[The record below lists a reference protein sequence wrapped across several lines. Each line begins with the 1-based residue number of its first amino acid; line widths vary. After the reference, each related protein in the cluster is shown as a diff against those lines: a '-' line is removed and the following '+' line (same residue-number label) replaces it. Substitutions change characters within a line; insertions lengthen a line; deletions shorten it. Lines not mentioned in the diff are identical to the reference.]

1 MTATVVVRGRGT
13 VEVEPDAAVLV
24 AEARARAIDPSA
36 AHAAAAGIASA
47 VDELL
52 DRAGTAVRRR
62 STSALLVTPSYEW
75 RDNARQF
82 VGFDAVRS
90 STIEI
95 VDSGSIGDIFAG
107 LASVRANAGN
117 LRWVIDRD
125 NPAHAEA
132 RRLAATDAR
141 GRAASYAEALGV
153 GLGPVQEVREPE
165 TKSPGGPQPEGR
177 MYAMAADAGGGG
189 DSMEV
194 SAPTLTVASEVEVT
208 FSITP

>member
-1 MTATVVVRGRGT
+1 MTATVVVRGRGS

-36 AHAAAAGIASA
+36 AHAAANGIASA

-62 STSALLVTPSYEW
+62 STSALLVTPSYVW

-107 LASVRANAGN
+107 LASVRANAGS
-117 LRWVIDRD
+117 LRWLVDRD
-125 NPAHAEA
+125 NRAHGEA
-132 RRLAATDAR
+132 RRAAATDAR
-141 GRAASYAEALGV
+141 ERAASYAEALGV
-153 GLGPVQEVREPE
+153 GLGPVLEIREPE
-165 TKSPGGPQPEGR
+165 TRDHGGPHPEGR
-177 MYAMAADAGGGG
+177 MYAMAADAGGG

-194 SAPTLTVASEVEVT
+194 TAPTLTVTAEVEVT